1 MFDDSHIEF
10 KKYKKYIIDTDAGSD
25 DAHAILIASYILKHV
40 RTDAELIG
48 ITAVAGNAAL
58 DNVIKNVYKLYKIG
72 LHNY

>member
-58 DNVIKNVYKLYKIG
+58 ENVIKNVCSIYKIG

>member
-10 KKYKKYIIDTDAGSD
+10 KKFSKYIIDTDAGSD

-58 DNVIKNVYKLYKIG
+58 DNVIKNVRLS
-72 LHNY
+72 